1 MVWGRERLRGAAR
14 YLHAPGSLRTRLIV
28 VMTLAVLAILLG
40 TTGTLAMRH
49 RVSSVQD
56 ELETRLEPAQ
66 AAVQALALAYDDQ
79 QTGQRGY
86 TLTHNEAF
94 LEPYRSG
101 QVRADQIEVRLARLL
116 DGRPVASAE
125 LAGVRR
131 AGDDW
136 SAHAAAQVGAVR
148 SGRTL
153 TTAELRAEEVHG
165 KVLFDDL
172 RDRLTALDAQI
183 AVLTRGE
190 LARLGD
196 AQTMADRTMLAA
208 VLTAMCALLA
218 LVVVLRVMLEQPLK
232 RLIAALSEVAND
244 SYERPIPTEGPTEIR
259 QIATAAEAMRISI
272 VEQTAALSAAEHSL
286 GISNERDRVAAE
298 LRELTIERV
307 FALGLRLSGLAARH
321 PPLRAE
327 LNQLVAEADDVIRE
341 LRSIIFELGHDTGGL
356 TVPVRLNRL
365 LADGAPGLGFA
376 PALELRGN
384 LDRVP
389 PDLANEL
396 LSVAR
401 EAVTNVARHA
411 HATTASVLVE
421 GTATSLRLEVTDDGV
436 GLPADLRPG
445 DGIEDMRNRA
455 GRRKGEFTLQ
465 SLDGQGTVLHWSVP
479 WTRTSG
485 GSATVGD
492 AER

>member
-1 MVWGRERLRGAAR
+1 MVWGRERVRGTVTYLR
-14 YLHAPGSLRTRLIV
+14 APGSLRTRLV
-28 VMTLAVLAILLG
+28 VTMTLAVLAILLG
-40 TTGTLAMRH
+40 TTGTFAMRH
-49 RVSSVQD
+49 RVSGVQD
-56 ELETRLEPAQ
+56 ELRTRLQPAQ
-66 AAVQALALAYDDQ
+66 TAVQSLALAYDDQ

-94 LEPYRSG
+94 LQPYRAG
-101 QVRADQIEVRLARLL
+101 QVRADQLEDRLARLL
-116 DGRPVASAE
+116 DGRAVASAT
-125 LAGVRR
+125 LADVRQS
-131 AGDDW
+131 GDVW

-148 SGRTL
+148 LGRARSSADL
-153 TTAELRAEEVHG
+153 KAEEVHG

-172 RDRLTALDAQI
+172 RDRLTALDADI
-183 AVLTRGE
+183 AVLSQAE
-190 LARLGD
+190 LQELGD
-196 AQTMADRTMLAA
+196 AQATADRTMLAA
-208 VLTAMCALLA
+208 ALTAMCALLA
-218 LVVVLRVMLEQPLK
+218 LVVVLRVTLEQPLK

-259 QIATAAEAMRISI
+259 QIAMAAEAMRSSI
-272 VEQTAALSAAEHSL
+272 VEQTAALSAAEHRL
-286 GISNERDRVAAE
+286 GIGNERDRVAEE
-298 LRELTIERV
+298 LRDLTIERV
-307 FALGLRLSGLAARH
+307 FTLGLRLSGLAARH

-327 LNQLVAEADDVIRE
+327 LNQLVDEADDVIRE
-341 LRSIIFELGHDTGGL
+341 LRSIIFELGHDNRGL
-356 TVPVRLNRL
+356 TVPDRLSRL
-365 LADGAPGLGFA
+365 LADGAPALGFA
-376 PALELRGN
+376 PGLELRGN

-411 HATTASVLVE
+411 RATTASVLVE

-436 GLPADLRPG
+436 GLPEELHPG
-445 DGIEDMRNRA
+445 DGIEDMRTRA

-465 SLDGQGTVLHWSVP
+465 SLDGQGTVLLWAVP

-485 GSATVGD
+485 GSPTGGD

>member
-1 MVWGRERLRGAAR
+1 MVWGRERVRGTVTYLR
-14 YLHAPGSLRTRLIV
+14 APGSLRTRLV
-28 VMTLAVLAILLG
+28 VTMTLAVLAILLG

-49 RVSSVQD
+49 RVSGVQD
-56 ELETRLEPAQ
+56 ELRTRLQPAQ
-66 AAVQALALAYDDQ
+66 TAVQSLALAYDDQ

-94 LEPYRSG
+94 LQPYRAG
-101 QVRADQIEVRLARLL
+101 QVRADQLEDRLARLL
-116 DGRPVASAE
+116 DGRAVASAT
-125 LAGVRR
+125 LADVRQS
-131 AGDDW
+131 GDVW

-148 SGRTL
+148 LGRARSSADL
-153 TTAELRAEEVHG
+153 KAEEVHG

-172 RDRLTALDAQI
+172 RDRLTALDADI
-183 AVLTRGE
+183 AVLSQAE
-190 LARLGD
+190 LQELGD
-196 AQTMADRTMLAA
+196 AQATADRTMLAA
-208 VLTAMCALLA
+208 ALTAMCALLA
-218 LVVVLRVMLEQPLK
+218 LVVVLRVTLEQPLK

-259 QIATAAEAMRISI
+259 QIAMAAEAMRSSI
-272 VEQTAALSAAEHSL
+272 VEQTAALSAAEHRL
-286 GISNERDRVAAE
+286 GIGNERDRVAEE
-298 LRELTIERV
+298 LRDLTIERV
-307 FALGLRLSGLAARH
+307 FTLGLRLSGLAARH

-327 LNQLVAEADDVIRE
+327 LNQLVDEADDVIRE
-341 LRSIIFELGHDTGGL
+341 LRSIIFELGHDNRGL
-356 TVPVRLNRL
+356 TVPDRLSRL
-365 LADGAPGLGFA
+365 LADGAPALGFA

-411 HATTASVLVE
+411 RATTASVLVE

-436 GLPADLRPG
+436 GLPTELHPG
-445 DGIEDMRNRA
+445 DGIEDMRTRA

-465 SLDGQGTVLHWSVP
+465 SLDGQGTVLLWAVP

-485 GSATVGD
+485 GSPTGGNPD
-492 AER
+492 R

>member
-1 MVWGRERLRGAAR
+1 MVWGRERVRGTVTYLR
-14 YLHAPGSLRTRLIV
+14 APGSLRTRLV
-28 VMTLAVLAILLG
+28 VTMTLAVLAILLG

-49 RVSSVQD
+49 RVSGVQD
-56 ELETRLEPAQ
+56 ELRTRLQPAQ
-66 AAVQALALAYDDQ
+66 TAVQSLALAYDDQ

-94 LEPYRSG
+94 LQPYRAG
-101 QVRADQIEVRLARLL
+101 QVRADQLEDRLARLL
-116 DGRPVASAE
+116 DGRAVASAT
-125 LAGVRR
+125 LADVRQS
-131 AGDDW
+131 GDEW

-148 SGRTL
+148 LGRARSSADL
-153 TTAELRAEEVHG
+153 KAEEVHG

-172 RDRLTALDAQI
+172 RDRLTALDADI
-183 AVLTRGE
+183 AVLSQAE
-190 LARLGD
+190 LPELGD
-196 AQTMADRTMLAA
+196 AQATADRTMLAA
-208 VLTAMCALLA
+208 ALTAMCALLA
-218 LVVVLRVMLEQPLK
+218 LVVVLRVTLEQPLK

-259 QIATAAEAMRISI
+259 QIAMAAEAMRSSI
-272 VEQTAALSAAEHSL
+272 VEQTAALSAAEHRL
-286 GISNERDRVAAE
+286 GIGNERDRVAEE
-298 LRELTIERV
+298 LRDLTIERV
-307 FALGLRLSGLAARH
+307 FTLGLRLSGLAARH

-327 LNQLVAEADDVIRE
+327 LNQLVDEADDVIRE
-341 LRSIIFELGHDTGGL
+341 LRSIIFELGHDNRGL
-356 TVPVRLNRL
+356 TVPDRLSRL
-365 LADGAPGLGFA
+365 LADGAPALGFA

-411 HATTASVLVE
+411 RATTASVLVE

-436 GLPADLRPG
+436 GLPTELHPG
-445 DGIEDMRNRA
+445 DGIEDMRTRA

-465 SLDGQGTVLHWSVP
+465 SLDGQGTVLLWAVP

-485 GSATVGD
+485 GSPTGGD

>member
-1 MVWGRERLRGAAR
+1 MVWGRERVRGTVTYLR
-14 YLHAPGSLRTRLIV
+14 APGSLRTRLV
-28 VMTLAVLAILLG
+28 VTMTLAVLAILLG

-49 RVSSVQD
+49 RVSGVQD
-56 ELETRLEPAQ
+56 ELRTRLQPAQ
-66 AAVQALALAYDDQ
+66 TAVQSLALAYDDQ

-94 LEPYRSG
+94 LQPYRAG
-101 QVRADQIEVRLARLL
+101 QVRADQLEDRLARLL
-116 DGRPVASAE
+116 DGRAVASAT
-125 LAGVRR
+125 LADVRQS
-131 AGDDW
+131 GDVW

-148 SGRTL
+148 LGRARSSADL
-153 TTAELRAEEVHG
+153 KAEEVHG

-172 RDRLTALDAQI
+172 RDRLTALDADI
-183 AVLTRGE
+183 AVLSQAE
-190 LARLGD
+190 LQELGD
-196 AQTMADRTMLAA
+196 AQAMADRTMLAA
-208 VLTAMCALLA
+208 ALTAMCALLA
-218 LVVVLRVMLEQPLK
+218 LVVVLRVTLEQPLK

-259 QIATAAEAMRISI
+259 QIAMAAEAMRSSI
-272 VEQTAALSAAEHSL
+272 VEQTAALSAAEHRL
-286 GISNERDRVAAE
+286 GIGNERDRVAEE
-298 LRELTIERV
+298 LRDLTIERV
-307 FALGLRLSGLAARH
+307 FTLGLRLSGLAARH

-327 LNQLVAEADDVIRE
+327 LNQLVDEADDVIRE
-341 LRSIIFELGHDTGGL
+341 LRSIIFELGHDNRGL
-356 TVPVRLNRL
+356 TVPDRLNRL
-365 LADGAPGLGFA
+365 LADGAPALGFA

-411 HATTASVLVE
+411 RATTASVLVE

-436 GLPADLRPG
+436 GLPTELHPG
-445 DGIEDMRNRA
+445 DGIEDMRTRA

-465 SLDGQGTVLHWSVP
+465 SLDGQGTVLLWAVP

-485 GSATVGD
+485 GSPAGGD